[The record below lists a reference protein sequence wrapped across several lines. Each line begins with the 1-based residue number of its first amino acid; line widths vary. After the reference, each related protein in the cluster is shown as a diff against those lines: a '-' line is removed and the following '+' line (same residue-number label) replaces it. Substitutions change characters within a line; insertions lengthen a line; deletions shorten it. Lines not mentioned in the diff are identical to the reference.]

1 MNPVLSRLPALLL
14 SAFLQLAPLLR
25 VATTEASAVVSPIVA
40 VLRWIVGA
48 SAVAGSFHAVSGAT
62 GLKITPSA
70 NGSVGV
76 AFGARVTIS
85 SSQWGLMRS
94 FEANGLP
101 PGVVISTQGVL
112 TGKPT
117 KRGTFTATLTG
128 WQNSN
133 KTGYDFQAGAT
144 FTILDADPVP
154 PAIILPPASL
164 KVVEE
169 QLAVFDVVVTGNP
182 DPTYQWTFEGAP
194 IEGATGPRFEIV
206 KTTLGDSGD
215 YAVVVSN
222 VGGTV
227 TSSIA
232 TLTVKPSAKP
242 PVISVQPMS
251 SRVTATSNAV
261 FSVVATGTTPLTYR
275 WTRGS
280 TLLPAATADTLTLLG
295 VTVEQAGSYQ
305 VTISNLAG
313 TVTSAPATLV
323 VDPLPIAVPV
333 AIGAPQVSGSSFRF
347 GFTNVAGFA
356 YVVERSDSLD
366 TAAWTTVTNLAPSD
380 LATDRVVTD
389 GLSGNQGLY
398 RVRTLP

>member
-1 MNPVLSRLPALLL
+1 MLL

-25 VATTEASAVVSPIVA
+25 VATSEASAVVSPIVA
-40 VLRWIVGA
+40 VLRWMVGA
-48 SAVAGSFHAVSGAT
+48 SAVAGSFHALSGAT

-70 NGSVGV
+70 SGSVGV

-112 TGKPT
+112 TGTPT
-117 KRGTFTATLTG
+117 KGGTFKATLTG

-133 KTGYDFQAGAT
+133 KTGFDFQTGAT
-144 FTILDADPVP
+144 FTISDPDPVP
-154 PAIILPPASL
+154 PAITLPPASL
-164 KVVEE
+164 KVVEG
-169 QLAVFDVVVTGNP
+169 QLAVFDVAVTGKP
-182 DPTYQWTFEGAP
+182 DPTYQWTFQGAP
-194 IEGATGPRFEIV
+194 IEGATSPRFQIV

-232 TLTVKPSAKP
+232 TLTVKPAVQP
-242 PVISVQPMS
+242 PVITVQPTS
-251 SRVTATSNAV
+251 SRVRATSNAI
-261 FSVVATGTTPLTYR
+261 FSVVATGTMPLTYR

-280 TLLPAATADTLTLLG
+280 TLLPAATTDTLTLLG
-295 VTVEQAGSYQ
+295 VTVDQAGSYQ
-305 VTISNLAG
+305 VTISNVAG
-313 TVTSAPATLV
+313 SVTSDPATLA
-323 VDPLPIAVPV
+323 VDPLPVPVPV
-333 AIGAPQVSGSSFRF
+333 AIGAPEVVGVSFRF
-347 GFTNVAGFA
+347 GFTTVAGFA
-356 YVVERSDSLD
+356 YVVERSDSPD
-366 TAAWTTVTNLAPSD
+366 TAAWTTVTNLAPLD